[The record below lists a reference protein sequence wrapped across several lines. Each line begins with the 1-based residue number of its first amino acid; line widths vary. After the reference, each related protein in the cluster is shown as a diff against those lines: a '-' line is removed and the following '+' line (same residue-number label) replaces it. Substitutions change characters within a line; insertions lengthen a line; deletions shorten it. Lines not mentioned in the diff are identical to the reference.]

1 MTLWNGVWV
10 YAIPFLFVLTVLV
23 FFHELGHY
31 WVARRNGVRIEVF
44 SIGFGPEIYGFND
57 KAGTR
62 WRFSII
68 PLGGYVKMFGENF
81 AQDEPEQELTDEEK
95 DVSFFHKRLGQ
106 RAAIVAAG
114 PTANY
119 ILAIVLWTALF
130 TTSGY
135 PGQLLAGIGNIAP
148 GSAAAAAKMKT
159 GDRIVKIN

>member
-1 MTLWNGVWV
+1 
-10 YAIPFLFVLTVLV
+10 
-23 FFHELGHY
+23 
-31 WVARRNGVRIEVF
+31 
-44 SIGFGPEIYGFND
+44 
-57 KAGTR
+57 
-62 WRFSII
+62 
-68 PLGGYVKMFGENF
+68 MFGENF

-114 PTANY
+114 PIANY

-159 GDRIVKIN
+159 GDRIVKINNQKVTSFTDLSKIVSKNPGVELSFEIIRGGNSIVLKATPKKHPIMVEGGYKTAYRPFGR